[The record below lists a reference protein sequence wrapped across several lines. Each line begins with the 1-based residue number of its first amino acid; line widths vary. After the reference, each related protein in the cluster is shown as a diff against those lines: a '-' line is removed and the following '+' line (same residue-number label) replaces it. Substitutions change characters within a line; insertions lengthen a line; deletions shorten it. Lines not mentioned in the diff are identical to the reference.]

1 MNRAR
6 RPPDGPAAVTEVG
19 PTKFPSPTADG
30 STRTGSANKSSP
42 PRTRNPASAGNQS
55 SGCSRTMKLMPSTTA
70 RHARPGE
77 SAAISVPGGEA
88 ATDVMGWGWL
98 PRESRMAWDC

>member
-1 MNRAR
+1 
-6 RPPDGPAAVTEVG
+6 
-19 PTKFPSPTADG
+19 
-30 STRTGSANKSSP
+30 
-42 PRTRNPASAGNQS
+42 
-55 SGCSRTMKLMPSTTA
+55 MPSTTA